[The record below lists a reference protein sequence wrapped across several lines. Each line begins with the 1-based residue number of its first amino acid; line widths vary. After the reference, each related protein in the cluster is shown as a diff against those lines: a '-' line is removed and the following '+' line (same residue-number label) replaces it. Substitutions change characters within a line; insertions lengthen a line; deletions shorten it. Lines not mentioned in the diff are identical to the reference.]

1 MLCIQQSWGLNPGL
15 LTDGASL
22 VAQRVKSPLAMQ
34 ETQVRSLGWE
44 DPPWRREWLPTPVFL
59 PGEFRGQRSLEGYSP
74 WRHKELDVT
83 ERLTLSLYFSL
94 LIDTQVSFYMLWS
107 VFSRAYT
114 DTYLQNIFNGP
125 GIIMWGQ
132 GSGYADSSSCPRAA
146 YTLLRD

>member
-1 MLCIQQSWGLNPGL
+1 MRAFPSGSDGKESACSSGDPGSIPGSW
-15 LTDGASL
+15 
-22 VAQRVKSPLAMQ
+22 
-34 ETQVRSLGWE
+34 VRKI
-44 DPPWRREWLPTPVFL
+44 PWRREWLPTPVFL

-146 YTLLRD
+146 YTLLRE